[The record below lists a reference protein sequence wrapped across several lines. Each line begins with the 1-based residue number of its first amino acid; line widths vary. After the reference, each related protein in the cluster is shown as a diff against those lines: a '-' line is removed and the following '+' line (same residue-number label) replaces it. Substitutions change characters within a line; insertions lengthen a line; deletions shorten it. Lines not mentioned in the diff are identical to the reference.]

1 VEDIAVN
8 QQIMRELLERQK
20 MKVVI
25 TSDGL
30 EGFQAFKVFNPIH
43 FK

>member
-30 EGFQAFKVFNPIH
+30 EGFEAFKVFNPIH
-43 FK
+43 LK